1 MVRWTLCL
9 ELDAEFVRRCQGP
22 RPVFPLDCE
31 LAAEILAAVL
41 KMSSPLFLAGA
52 ELVVNA
58 IYQIFPTVQSFYGI
72 IFPPP
77 YFKAKCGH
85 MTSSG
90 PGQSLWTCGMNEK
103 AAFIVSH

>member
-1 MVRWTLCL
+1 M

-31 LAAEILAAVL
+31 LTAEILAAVL

-58 IYQIFPTVQSFYGI
+58 IYQIFPTVQSFNGI
-72 IFPPP
+72 LFLPRSR

-85 MTSSG
+85 MTCSG
-90 PGQSLWTCGMNEK
+90 PGQPLWTCGMNEK